1 MRKGISPARL
11 KRVEEE
17 IAPRYARG
25 LTQREIAKDLGLSK
39 SQVAKDFQLLNE
51 NLQSQV
57 DERLLNA
64 RAELVLKHDEIYR
77 IAMSGYI
84 NTQNTRML
92 EIASKELE
100 CLGRLLGQAGPSINL
115 HNHSHSVTVTAEAVG
130 DLFRPL
136 DADSYSE
143 MVAAKVLPPSEV
155 QELPDIEVE
164 AEPVGTDDWGSHS
177 ASVTPT
183 DDEPGAQGKNR
194 RVPYPFR

>member
-183 DDEPGAQGKNR
+183 DDEPGAQGKNH
-194 RVPYPFR
+194 RVAHPFR